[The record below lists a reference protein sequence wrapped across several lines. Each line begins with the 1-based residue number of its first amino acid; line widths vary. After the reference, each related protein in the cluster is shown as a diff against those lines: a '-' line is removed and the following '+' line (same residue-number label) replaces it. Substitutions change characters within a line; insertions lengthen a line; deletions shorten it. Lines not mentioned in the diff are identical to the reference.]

1 MKFVEPLRRELANAL
16 QDRLR
21 RRTCQKAV
29 GKSATGTGGKSPRT
43 GQRDESGNMQAQ
55 QAA

>member
-29 GKSATGTGGKSPRT
+29 GKSATGTGGKGSRA
-43 GQRDESGNMQAQ
+43 GQRGESGNMQAQ